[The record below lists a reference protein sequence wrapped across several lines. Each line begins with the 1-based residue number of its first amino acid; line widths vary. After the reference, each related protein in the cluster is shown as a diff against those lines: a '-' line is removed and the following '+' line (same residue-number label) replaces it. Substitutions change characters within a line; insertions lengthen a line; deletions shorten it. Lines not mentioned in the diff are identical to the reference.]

1 MKLTGAMTAIA
12 TPMFEDG
19 TVDYISLNNLIDFQI
34 ENSISAIVAVGTTG
48 ESATIDFEEHVSLIE
63 YFVKYVNGRI
73 KVIAGTGANST
84 IEALELTKSAKDAGA
99 DAALLVSPYYN
110 KPTQEGLYLH
120 HKKIA
125 DEIQIPQ
132 ILYNVPS
139 RTACFIEAETI
150 RRLSLHENIIGIKDA
165 TGEMNNLE
173 EIKKLCGDEIKDEKF
188 FLYSGDDETS
198 YEFLMR
204 GGHGTIS
211 VSSNIVPKLISEMT
225 HLALEK
231 NEEGKKIDEKITA
244 LNKILFVESN
254 QIPVKYGMN
263 NFYSEKIDIESGVTQ
278 GDIASPII
286 FNILVDAVVRKFL
299 EDPTNRQ
306 SISVVRN

>member
-48 ESATIDFEEHVSLIE
+48 ESAT
-63 YFVKYVNGRI
+63 
-73 KVIAGTGANST
+73 IAGTGANST

-173 EIKKLCGDEIKDEKF
+173 EIKKLCRDEIKDDKF
-188 FLYSGDDETS
+188 FLYSGDDATS

-225 HLALEK
+225 RLALEK

-254 QIPVKYGMN
+254 PIPVKYALFLMG
-263 NFYSEKIDIESGVTQ
+263 FIKLGIRLPLTILDSKFHESLKKELKNL
-278 GDIASPII
+278 DLI
-286 FNILVDAVVRKFL
+286 
-299 EDPTNRQ
+299 
-306 SISVVRN
+306 

>member
-1 MKLTGAMTAIA
+1 M
-12 TPMFEDG
+12 
-19 TVDYISLNNLIDFQI
+19 
-34 ENSISAIVAVGTTG
+34 AVGTTG
-48 ESATIDFEEHVSLIE
+48 ESATIDFEEHISLIE

-139 RTACFIEAETI
+139 RTACFIEAETTH
-150 RRLSLHENIIGIKDA
+150 RLSLHENIIGIKDA

-173 EIKKLCGDEIKDEKF
+173 DIKKLCCEEIKNEKF
-188 FLYSGDDETS
+188 FLYSGDDATS
-198 YEFLMR
+198 YEFLVR

-211 VSSNIVPKLISEMT
+211 VSSNIVPNMISEMT
-225 HLALEK
+225 RLAMDK
-231 NEEGKKIDEKITA
+231 NEAGKKIYEKINA

-254 QIPVKYGMN
+254 PIPVKYALHLMG
-263 NFYSEKIDIESGVTQ
+263 FIKLGIRLPLT
-278 GDIASPII
+278 
-286 FNILVDAVVRKFL
+286 ILDSKFHEGLKKELKNL
-299 EDPTNRQ
+299 EL
-306 SISVVRN
+306 I

>member
-125 DEIQIPQ
+125 D
-132 ILYNVPS
+132 NVPS

-173 EIKKLCGDEIKDEKF
+173 EIKKLCRDEINDDKF
-188 FLYSGDDETS
+188 FLYSGDDATS

-225 HLALEK
+225 RLALEK

-254 QIPVKYGMN
+254 PIPVKYALFLMG
-263 NFYSEKIDIESGVTQ
+263 FIKLGIRLPLTILDSKFHESLKKELKNL
-278 GDIASPII
+278 DLI
-286 FNILVDAVVRKFL
+286 
-299 EDPTNRQ
+299 
-306 SISVVRN
+306 

>member
-19 TVDYISLNNLIDFQI
+19 TVDYESLNNLIDFQI

-48 ESATIDFEEHVSLIE
+48 ESATIDFEEHISLIE

-139 RTACFIEAETI
+139 RTACFIEAETTH
-150 RRLSLHENIIGIKDA
+150 RLSLHENIIGIKDA

-173 EIKKLCGDEIKDEKF
+173 DIKKLCSEEIKDEKF
-188 FLYSGDDETS
+188 FLYSGDDATS
-198 YEFLMR
+198 YEFLVR

-211 VSSNIVPKLISEMT
+211 VSSNIVPNMISEMT
-225 HLALEK
+225 RLAMDK
-231 NEEGKKIDEKITA
+231 NEAGKKIDEKINA

-254 QIPVKYGMN
+254 PIPVKYALHLMG
-263 NFYSEKIDIESGVTQ
+263 FIELGIRLPLT
-278 GDIASPII
+278 
-286 FNILVDAVVRKFL
+286 ILDSKFHESL
-299 EDPTNRQ
+299 KKELKNLNL
-306 SISVVRN
+306 I

>member
-173 EIKKLCGDEIKDEKF
+173 EIKKLCRDEIKDNKF
-188 FLYSGDDETS
+188 FLYSGDDATS
-198 YEFLMR
+198 YEFLTR

-225 HLALEK
+225 RLALEK

-244 LNKILFVESN
+244 VSYTHLTL
-254 QIPVKYGMN
+254 PT
-263 NFYSEKIDIESGVTQ
+263 SG
-278 GDIASPII
+278 
-286 FNILVDAVVRKFL
+286 
-299 EDPTNRQ
+299 
-306 SISVVRN
+306 

>member
-19 TVDYISLNNLIDFQI
+19 TVDYSSLNNLIDFQI
-34 ENSISAIVAVGTTG
+34 ANSISAIVAVGTTG
-48 ESATIDFEEHVSLIE
+48 ESATIDFEEHISLIE

-139 RTACFIEAETI
+139 R
-150 RRLSLHENIIGIKDA
+150 LSLIHI
-165 TGEMNNLE
+165 
-173 EIKKLCGDEIKDEKF
+173 
-188 FLYSGDDETS
+188 
-198 YEFLMR
+198 
-204 GGHGTIS
+204 
-211 VSSNIVPKLISEMT
+211 
-225 HLALEK
+225 
-231 NEEGKKIDEKITA
+231 
-244 LNKILFVESN
+244 
-254 QIPVKYGMN
+254 
-263 NFYSEKIDIESGVTQ
+263 
-278 GDIASPII
+278 
-286 FNILVDAVVRKFL
+286 
-299 EDPTNRQ
+299 
-306 SISVVRN
+306 